1 MGQHKYN
8 PTAIAAKEGKLPPK
22 TPKKSKIEQ
31 ERELSGM
38 ILGALAAENP
48 FVLYALQNY
57 KYKW

>member
-1 MGQHKYN
+1 MGHHKYN

-22 TPKKSKIEQ
+22 LPKKSKKEQ

-38 ILGALAAENP
+38 ILGALAAESP